1 MGASILVV
9 DDEST
14 TQDTLGVFLETEG
27 YRVATVSSGEEALT
41 RIKEQAF
48 DVIVADVVMPGVG
61 GLEVLE
67 RSRALNPGA
76 AVILMTGHATVETA
90 VEALRRGACDYLQK
104 PFRLPDLALCVR
116 RLLRR
121 HNAHQETR
129 PHEGAASPSAEL
141 LVGASDALRIVR

>member
-67 RSRALNPGA
+67 GPAR
-76 AVILMTGHATVETA
+76 
-90 VEALRRGACDYLQK
+90 
-104 PFRLPDLALCVR
+104 
-116 RLLRR
+116 
-121 HNAHQETR
+121 
-129 PHEGAASPSAEL
+129 
-141 LVGASDALRIVR
+141 